1 MGLNRLTG
9 AALVMGAM
17 VAGSAIAAVTP
28 QQVREAYRC
37 SVHQYEMLAT
47 YHFHA
52 YEPKDKIMNADYE
65 KARQVA
71 LDCMGATASALVDG
85 GFSTQ
90 AQELRTL
97 KDKVAKT
104 TQTNADAITKMGS
117 PEFAVVSEMVENIS
131 EAVKTLDQAG
141 KGLQVASKGK
151 EVPEALKARELAITI
166 MYANARYIER
176 TTESYHRDDSAEQ
189 TIDQLASKF
198 NTGLSSLRTSSKLSA
213 QQKKMLDNV
222 NTRFRFIVG
231 SLNNYTQHAVPT
243 TVNRHTRSIV
253 VMLNQIA
260 DELDGKK

>member
-52 YEPKDKIMNADYE
+52 YEPKDKLMNTDYE
-65 KARQVA
+65 RARQIA
-71 LDCMGATASALVDG
+71 LNCMGATASSLVDG
-85 GFSTQ
+85 GFGTQ
-90 AQELRTL
+90 AQELRAL

-104 TQTNADAITKMGS
+104 TQANADAIIKLGS
-117 PEFAVVSEMVENIS
+117 PEFAVNSEMVEHIL

-141 KGLQVASKGK
+141 KDLQVASKSK
-151 EVPEALKARELAITI
+151 EVPEALKARELAITM

-198 NTGLSSLRTSSKLSA
+198 NTGLTSLRTSSKLSA

-243 TVNRHTRSIV
+243 TVNRHSRSIV